1 VELPP
6 SPVFIVLNFGREES
20 LSLAEGHVV
29 HQPAGS
35 TLSKGLISRWRSN
48 SRPAPRVDGSFL
60 CSFCLIFGFDQVRMD
75 EVGEEYPIF
84 LCVQPDSVP
93 SGSSGADEHQEKEH
107 HGKGVVGQK
116 VA

>member
-1 VELPP
+1 MELPP

-35 TLSKGLISRWRSN
+35 TPSRGLISRWRST
-48 SRPAPRVDGSFL
+48 SRLAPSVDGTFL
-60 CSFCLIFGFDQVRMD
+60 CSFCLIFGFDQVRLD
-75 EVGEEYPIF
+75 EVGEDDPVF
-84 LCVQPDSVP
+84 LRVQPDSVP